1 VKRGEPGVDQARGR
15 LDHDGVALHHP
26 EPGDHADERTIGLAP
41 EPTANGRVR
50 RERPVRLDVGA
61 ARECRHALGLE
72 EPRGEVL
79 AADRVGHRDDPR
91 GRPPVEPAVGRVRP
105 DRLRDVA
112 RADDR
117 ARRPAESVGGGG
129 EPVLLAAMDVHDVGL
144 RELRDEA
151 AHVGGVGEGR
161 DPAREREGLR
171 APDPQRPRR
180 RDHPRLA
187 SGAAAERHLV
197 AATLELAAHA
207 RGPVGVGRP
216 AAAGDELEDS
226 HTRLR

>member
-1 VKRGEPGVDQARGR
+1 MS
-15 LDHDGVALHHP
+15 LHDS
-26 EPGDHADERTIGLAP
+26 EPGDHPDERAIGLAP
-41 EPTANGRVR
+41 ELPPDGWVR
-50 RERPVRLDVGA
+50 GERSVDLGVDA
-61 ARECRHALGLE
+61 ARERRHALGFE
-72 EPRGEVL
+72 KPRGDVL

-91 GRPPVEPAVGRVRP
+91 RRPPVEPAVRRVRP
-105 DRLRDVA
+105 DGKGDVP
-112 RADDR
+112 RADER
-117 ARRPAESVGGGG
+117 ARRPAEPVGGGG
-129 EPVLLAAMDVHDVGL
+129 EPVLLAPMDVHDVGL

-171 APDPQRPRR
+171 APDPQRPRW